1 MWVIFWL
8 ISPHQ
13 ICLHLGFWEWCMHNH
28 LCYYHSLCL
37 FNWLFCYCLYTS
49 EIYTSE
55 IILPFSLLTVFS
67 DHLTMSYIFHIA
79 LSNEMKMEKST
90 GEGQKTENWK
100 VSVKSVLSNF
110 LADSNFFLFF
120 QKSLSSWLHAFCFS
134 YKVMLQ
140 WFIPAI
146 YFYFNLEILRLYFSF
161 AGNKTKQ
168 KYLIL

>member
-1 MWVIFWL
+1 MVFCLFNISVVCSYRSPYISKLMWVIFWL

-37 FNWLFCYCLYTS
+37 LNWLFCYCLYVCS
-49 EIYTSE
+49 FIQVKLSCF
-55 IILPFSLLTVFS
+55 FSLLTVFS

-79 LSNEMKMEKST
+79 LSNEMKMEKSI

-110 LADSNFFLFF
+110 LADSNFSLFPKIIVFLVTCISFF
-120 QKSLSSWLHAFCFS
+120 L
-134 YKVMLQ
+134 
-140 WFIPAI
+140 
-146 YFYFNLEILRLYFSF
+146 
-161 AGNKTKQ
+161 
-168 KYLIL
+168 